1 MDKIFNTTCNT
12 TMPSTLQNQ
21 QEEAAIP
28 PPAAARNVKKAKQQ
42 QAGGER
48 MPRPQQEQALNC
60 PRCHSTNTKFC
71 YYNNYSVTQPRYLC
85 KACRRYWTKGGT
97 LRNVPVGGRCR
108 KNKQQNPSAPS
119 ALASSSDSKK
129 IMNSSTQQLLM
140 MMPPPPPTAANL
152 SNVLPTTFMSATGV
166 GGGFELPSS
175 DHHPLPFAPLSL
187 PSNPGTTPPASS
199 FLDLLPFLPTPSSF
213 GAMMLQH
220 GPGMIAGAGG
230 GLQQQWLPSSQHGND
245 DGGLFAA
252 GGSPAAAAVQEP
264 QQQQEEEVGG
274 GDGGTAADAA
284 GNDDMGGGGAS
295 ADIINI
301 YWSSSRI

>member
-1 MDKIFNTTCNT
+1 MAKYAIAGSN
-12 TMPSTLQNQ
+12 SGHA

-28 PPAAARNVKKAKQQ
+28 PAAAGNVKKAKQQ

-60 PRCHSTNTKFC
+60 PRCQSTNTKFC

-108 KNKQQNPSAPS
+108 KKKQNPSAPS
-119 ALASSSDSKK
+119 ASSSSSSDSKK
-129 IMNSSTQQLLM
+129 MNSSTQQLLM
-140 MMPPPPPTAANL
+140 MMPPPTAANL
-152 SNVLPTTFMSATGV
+152 SNVLPTFMSATGV
-166 GGGFELPSS
+166 GGFELPSS
-175 DHHPLPFAPLSL
+175 DHHSLPFAPLSL
-187 PSNPGTTPPASS
+187 PSNPGTTPSS

-220 GPGMIAGAGG
+220 GPGMTGAGG

-245 DGGLFAA
+245 GSLFAA
-252 GGSPAAAAVQEP
+252 GGSSAAASVQEP
-264 QQQQEEEVGG
+264 QQQQEEVGG
-274 GDGGTAADAA
+274 GDGGSAADAA
-284 GNDDMGGGGAS
+284 GNDDDDMGGGGGAS
-295 ADIINI
+295 ASIIST
-301 YWSSSRI
+301 YWSSSHI